1 MYASFLLY
9 EENIL
14 DQLISRY
21 RVSKKTGELKLA
33 MLSLLLSPVLFG
45 TASANVLT
53 RDNFVLPVASHKIDM
68 QAAQSDGGERGVLHL
83 ALKPAPAAKISEA
96 QASKIG
102 LKAVPGKVTG
112 IKIETKYGKQVYAVE
127 IMEKSGKETDVFVE
141 VNTGEVLG
149 TD

>member
-1 MYASFLLY
+1 MLHFFYY
-9 EENIL
+9 EESIL

-53 RDNFVLPVASHKIDM
+53 RDNFVVPVALHKIDT
-68 QAAQSDGGERGVLHL
+68 QAALSDEGRQGVQHL
-83 ALKPAPAAKISEA
+83 ALNEAAAAKVTES
-96 QASKIG
+96 QARKIW
-102 LKAVPGKVTG
+102 LKEVPGKVTG
-112 IKIETKYGKQVYAVE
+112 VKIEKKYGKQVYAVE
-127 IMEKSGKETDVFVE
+127 IMEKSGKETDVFVD
-141 VNTGEVLG
+141 VKTGEVLG

>member
-1 MYASFLLY
+1 M
-9 EENIL
+9 

-53 RDNFVLPVASHKIDM
+53 RDNFVVPVALHKIDT
-68 QAAQSDGGERGVLHL
+68 QAALSDEGRQGVQHL
-83 ALKPAPAAKISEA
+83 ALNEAAAAAKVTES
-96 QASKIG
+96 QARKIG
-102 LKAVPGKVTG
+102 LKEVPGKVTG
-112 IKIETKYGKQVYAVE
+112 VKIEKKYGKQVYAVE
-127 IMEKSGKETDVFVE
+127 IMEKSGKETDVFVD
-141 VNTGEVLG
+141 VKTGEVLG